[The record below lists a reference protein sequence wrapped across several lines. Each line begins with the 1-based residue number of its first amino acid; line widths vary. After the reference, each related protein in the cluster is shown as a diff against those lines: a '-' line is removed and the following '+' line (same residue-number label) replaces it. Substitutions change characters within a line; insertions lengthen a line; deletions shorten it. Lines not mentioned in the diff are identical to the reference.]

1 MINECR
7 SGKDCA
13 DYYACQFPAMIQDWR
28 EKFAS
33 PWKGTGVDLAFLFV
47 GLPAYVEDLPSTPY
61 DGKVD
66 ASLPLL
72 RLSQAVAASTLNDT
86 YVANHSLSTH
96 GLFNH
101 SLSTHGLSGLL
112 VLRTLL
118 THMMFYYVSHLLQTC
133 FFFNQIRYMTSLVDH
148 GYLAGHDGSIH
159 PMDKTPVG
167 KR

>member
-96 GLFNH
+96 GLFK
-101 SLSTHGLSGLL
+101 SLIIDTRFIRS
-112 VLRTLL
+112 
-118 THMMFYYVSHLLQTC
+118 VSSPHTTDIHDVPHLLQTY
-133 FFFNQIRYMTSLVDH
+133 FFLSN
-148 GYLAGHDGSIH
+148 
-159 PMDKTPVG
+159 
-167 KR
+167 

>member
-86 YVANHSLSTH
+86 YVSNHSLSTH
-96 GLFNH
+96 GL
-101 SLSTHGLSGLL
+101 LGLL

-118 THMMFYYVSHLLQTC
+118 TYMMFYYVSHLLQTY
-133 FFFNQIRYMTSLVDH
+133 FFF
-148 GYLAGHDGSIH
+148 SI
-159 PMDKTPVG
+159 
-167 KR
+167 

>member
-86 YVANHSLSTH
+86 YVSITH
-96 GLFNH
+96 YRH
-101 SLSTHGLSGLL
+101 TVYSITHYRHT
-112 VLRTLL
+112 V
-118 THMMFYYVSHLLQTC
+118 YQVC
-133 FFFNQIRYMTSLVDH
+133 
-148 GYLAGHDGSIH
+148 
-159 PMDKTPVG
+159 
-167 KR
+167 